1 MILVGSTPTKGTINN
16 GITVFSS
23 VDRAVVFYTIG
34 REFESLK
41 TGQQITKGY
50 EMQSNNPLKRLST
63 REQVLMIT
71 MMAVGAALPGFLQE
85 VKEEE
90 MMSDSQILEL
100 QKLFNKFDDLAGEI
114 TEEDLKDM
122 VLELLH
128 EYV

>member
-1 MILVGSTPTKGTINN
+1 
-16 GITVFSS
+16 
-23 VDRAVVFYTIG
+23 
-34 REFESLK
+34 
-41 TGQQITKGY
+41 
-50 EMQSNNPLKRLST
+50 MQSNNPLKRLST

-90 MMSDSQILEL
+90 MLSDSQILEL
-100 QKLFNKFDDLAGEI
+100 QELFNKFDDLAGEI